1 MQSNVEK
8 IAKSIHYITLS
19 ESTRREYQRVAKR
32 SVNLSIEELA
42 TLKRATRRVAVAA
55 LKRNFAMS
63 VLRGDPLERVDA
75 EKKLLL
81 LCDAF
86 PDLETT
92 VKARDNRS
100 LEQMFAAQ
108 VAAEEPR
115 VIERVTSKKQMLSSL
130 PKDWRER
137 VLNESMR
144 TRSKYRGAICALFLT
159 GARPEEIRRG
169 IRFSMSEDGAIE
181 AHINCA
187 KSRSTEQFRT
197 LKIGADS
204 SQAAK
209 VIEGVL
215 KQQGSLT
222 IRYENK
228 SALTNAVRRAG
239 RKLFKTVRQ
248 DLTPYCFRH
257 QFSADQKRAGIGSV
271 LVAAALGH
279 SSDKM
284 QSKYGSALQSAGG
297 AQVLSVECTREP
309 KAERAKQLEKLKSKS
324 LTRQRSR

>member
-32 SVNLSIEELA
+32 SINFSIAEL
-42 TLKRATRRVAVAA
+42 TTMKRATRRVAVAA
-55 LKRNFAMS
+55 LKRNFALS
-63 VLRGDPLERVDA
+63 VLRGDPSERIDA
-75 EKKLLL
+75 EAKLLL
-81 LCDAF
+81 LCNAF

-92 VKARDNRS
+92 VKARENRT

-108 VAAEEPR
+108 VQAEKPR
-115 VIERVTSKKQMLSSL
+115 IVERVTSKKQMLSSL

-181 AHINCA
+181 ALINCA

-209 VIEGVL
+209 IIEGVL
-215 KQQGSLT
+215 KQQGTLT

-297 AQVLSVECTREP
+297 AQVLGVECTREP